1 MSAIAMTQERTIKLA
16 ELARAVPGCRV
27 IKAGNAKVSGIAY
40 DSRKVSAGDLFV
52 AIRGF
57 ESDGHAYASNA
68 LKAGGVA
75 LALERE
81 ISEIPDETPRLLV
94 PDGRT
99 ALALISDTFY
109 GHPSG
114 ELVLVG
120 VTGTNGKTTTTYLI
134 DAIFRRAGL
143 KSGLVGTIHCRVGD
157 RVFEGPR
164 TTPEAPDLQAS
175 LQEMLEAGASHA
187 VVEVSSHALSL
198 KRVLGCNFRA
208 AVFTNLTQEH
218 LDFHDDLN
226 SYFLSKRSLFTENPH
241 VASIL
246 NLDDE
251 YGRRI
256 ASDAAG
262 EIWGYGSGED
272 TIVRAENILISAQ
285 EVQFTLHHPQGR
297 IEIRATLLGQHN
309 VSNILAS
316 AATCLALGLSAEE
329 VAAGVL
335 SLESVPGRFEWINEG
350 QPFLVVVDYAHTED
364 ALARVLALARP
375 ITQGR
380 LITVMGCGGDRDKKK
395 RPRMGAAAVRAS
407 DLVFLTS
414 DNPRTEDPM
423 EILRDVEEGT
433 NRVSGGKERSRTIVD
448 RREAIRIAVEEAKEG
463 DTVLIAGKGHETYQI
478 VGIDRIP
485 FDDRDEAREAIRN
498 LGFGR

>member
-1 MSAIAMTQERTIKLA
+1 MEGGLRATQP
-16 ELARAVPGCRV
+16 ARFGATGPG
-27 IKAGNAKVSGIAY
+27 KMQSFG
-40 DSRKVSAGDLFV
+40 
-52 AIRGF
+52 
-57 ESDGHAYASNA
+57 
-68 LKAGGVA
+68 
-75 LALERE
+75 
-81 ISEIPDETPRLLV
+81 
-94 PDGRT
+94 
-99 ALALISDTFY
+99 
-109 GHPSG
+109 
-114 ELVLVG
+114 
-120 VTGTNGKTTTTYLI
+120 
-134 DAIFRRAGL
+134 
-143 KSGLVGTIHCRVGD
+143 
-157 RVFEGPR
+157 
-164 TTPEAPDLQAS
+164 
-175 LQEMLEAGASHA
+175 
-187 VVEVSSHALSL
+187 
-198 KRVLGCNFRA
+198 
-208 AVFTNLTQEH
+208 
-218 LDFHDDLN
+218 
-226 SYFLSKRSLFTENPH
+226 
-241 VASIL
+241 
-246 NLDDE
+246 
-251 YGRRI
+251 
-256 ASDAAG
+256 
-262 EIWGYGSGED
+262 
-272 TIVRAENILISAQ
+272 AENILISAQ

>member
-1 MSAIAMTQERTIKLA
+1 MT
-16 ELARAVPGCRV
+16 G
-27 IKAGNAKVSGIAY
+27 Y
-40 DSRKVSAGDLFV
+40 
-52 AIRGF
+52 
-57 ESDGHAYASNA
+57 
-68 LKAGGVA
+68 LK
-75 LALERE
+75 
-81 ISEIPDETPRLLV
+81 
-94 PDGRT
+94 
-99 ALALISDTFY
+99 
-109 GHPSG
+109 
-114 ELVLVG
+114 
-120 VTGTNGKTTTTYLI
+120 
-134 DAIFRRAGL
+134 
-143 KSGLVGTIHCRVGD
+143 
-157 RVFEGPR
+157 GPR

-208 AVFTNLTQEH
+208 AVFTNLTQDH
-218 LDFHDDLN
+218 LDFHNDLN

-256 ASDAAG
+256 ASDAVG

-272 TIVRAENILISAQ
+272 AIVRAENILISAQ
-285 EVQFTLHHPQGR
+285 GVQFTLHHPQGR
-297 IEIRATLLGQHN
+297 IEIRTTLLGRHN

-364 ALARVLALARP
+364 ALARVLELARP

-414 DNPRTEDPM
+414 DNPRTERSNGNSSGCGRGNQSRP
-423 EILRDVEEGT
+423 
-433 NRVSGGKERSRTIVD
+433 GGKGALPHNRGSTGGHPDCRRGGERGRYGSNC
-448 RREAIRIAVEEAKEG
+448 REG
-463 DTVLIAGKGHETYQI
+463 
-478 VGIDRIP
+478 P
-485 FDDRDEAREAIRN
+485 
-498 LGFGR
+498 